1 MALSISKRGIK
12 MLSIYNKI
20 SEYITVVNLEG
31 EIIFCN
37 ESFLK
42 RFNYKKDEILNKDI
56 RKIINKFNYILYGL
70 SSFFLPIITIL
81 FWLLKFSILIFE
93 LTLIT
98 SFDFV

>member
-20 SEYITVVNLEG
+20 SEYIIVVNLEG

-42 RFNYKKDEILNKDI
+42 RFNYKKT
-56 RKIINKFNYILYGL
+56 L
-70 SSFFLPIITIL
+70 S
-81 FWLLKFSILIFE
+81 
-93 LTLIT
+93 
-98 SFDFV
+98 

>member
-20 SEYITVVNLEG
+20 SEYIIVVNLEG

-42 RFNYKKDEILNKDI
+42 RFNYKKDEILNK
-56 RKIINKFNYILYGL
+56 ILY
-70 SSFFLPIITIL
+70 
-81 FWLLKFSILIFE
+81 LIGKYYGE
-93 LTLIT
+93 KYI
-98 SFDFV
+98 